1 MNKYVQEYLE
11 KKNAQKK
18 EELKKQALKIM
29 NNLRIGEREYP
40 ENSDYDRNDYPYW
53 DTDKGKYYRYNAG
66 DISEEDIEMLVQ
78 ESNDEPK
85 LVENAARSNKLVE
98 NAARSNWYGFATA
111 MIIIGGLGVF
121 ITFIIAISD
130 SYDPNWIPFLVALI
144 SYLFELGFWATVQL
158 LAGIK
163 QGIDNLQNK

>member
-1 MNKYVQEYLE
+1 MNKFVQEYLE

-18 EELKKQALKIM
+18 EELKKQMFKVM

-40 ENSDYDRNDYPYW
+40 ENSDYELDDYPYW
-53 DTDKGKYYRYNAG
+53 DTEKRKYYRYNAG
-66 DISEEDIEMLVQ
+66 DITEEEFKMLVQ

-85 LVENAARSNKLVE
+85 FVEKAK
-98 NAARSNWYGFATA
+98 RSNWYGFAMA
-111 MIIIGGLGVF
+111 MMIIGGLGVL

-130 SYDPNWIPFLVALI
+130 SYDPNWIPFFVALI

>member
-11 KKNAQKK
+11 KKDAQKK
-18 EELKKQALKIM
+18 DELKKQMFKLM

-40 ENSDYDRNDYPYW
+40 ENSDYERDDYPYW
-53 DTDKGKYYRYNAG
+53 DTDKLKYYRYNAG
-66 DISEEDIEMLVQ
+66 DISEEEFKILVQ

-85 LVENAARSNKLVE
+85 FFEKAEMSG
-98 NAARSNWYGFATA
+98 WYGFATA
-111 MIIIGGLGVF
+111 MMIIGGLGVL

-130 SYDPNWIPFLVALI
+130 SYSPNWTPFFIALI

-163 QGIDNLQNK
+163 QGIDNLQKK

>member
-1 MNKYVQEYLE
+1 MNKYVQEYLA
-11 KKNAQKK
+11 KKDAQRK
-18 EELKKQALKIM
+18 EDLKKQALKIM

-40 ENSDYDRNDYPYW
+40 ESQDYDRIDFPYW

-66 DISEEDIEMLVQ
+66 DISEEEFKMLVQ

-85 LVENAARSNKLVE
+85 FVEKAERSG
-98 NAARSNWYGFATA
+98 WYGFATA
-111 MIIIGGLGVF
+111 MMVIGGIGVL
-121 ITFIIAISD
+121 ITLIIAISD
-130 SYDPNWIPFLVALI
+130 SYHPNWTPFFIALI
-144 SYLFELGFWATVQL
+144 SYMFELGFWATVQL